1 MSHEPT
7 GKDHR
12 LMISRVALAGLV
24 GVVMGITLTRVIL
37 FNEFIRIWL
46 INVPSL
52 LVWGAA
58 FATGVIVAAITP
70 YTFEFSVPPVSVFAG
85 SLIGIIAF
93 GTGLNISLAD
103 QPTLT
108 YILSAFLIS
117 GLSLIVLAALGG
129 WLVAA
134 IRSRTESN
142 TPYESR
148 SGGR

>member
-1 MSHEPT
+1 
-7 GKDHR
+7 
-12 LMISRVALAGLV
+12 MISRVALAGVL
-24 GVVMGITLTRVIL
+24 GVVVGLVLTRVIL
-37 FNEFIRIWL
+37 FNDFVRIWL

-58 FATGVIVAAITP
+58 FVTGVIVAAIAS
-70 YTFEFSVPPVSVFAG
+70 YTFEFSAPTVSIFAG

-103 QPTLT
+103 QPTLL

-117 GLSLIVLAALGG
+117 GLPLMVLAALGG

-134 IRSRTESN
+134 IRTRTEVN
-142 TPYESR
+142 VPDLSR
-148 SGGR
+148 RSRR